1 MPLPDLTVPALTASD
16 ITISEPKTTR
26 LAVWRRWSRDY
37 RSSLQGRVSLSITTL
52 LVIVMA
58 LTVGVADYGLRLYAS
73 TVAERDLIAGS
84 KVFQHNLSAQQNELR
99 VAGEVVARDFGFRAA
114 FASGD
119 SRTLGS
125 ALTSLATRAHAQAAV
140 VVALDG
146 TITASPGTPAID
158 GPRVLS
164 ALNNGADGGVI
175 MVGKTLS
182 LGVAAR
188 IEMPDLA
195 GWLVL
200 VRPLDRRDMAEFA
213 RLSAIPVN
221 AQVAL
226 AGQLAPDLAGV
237 VPGQLKHRDGDGV
250 SAPSGAELVQI
261 TTLPSLQNGLQPVL
275 ALRYPLSSA
284 AQAYQSLRLA
294 LASIS
299 LIALAMGVFMAS
311 RIARSIVQPL
321 NRLAAATASMARGE
335 MTRVEIRGRDELSTL
350 AQSYNT
356 MVDAI
361 EERERR
367 ITHAWLHDDLTNLPN
382 RRFFQEKL
390 DIAVDRLAR
399 HSRIIVVVLD
409 LDDFTLVNDTMGHD
423 TGDALL
429 RHFGALLP
437 ELAPNA
443 KVARF
448 GNDEFALL
456 IDYLDVNEDVA
467 TRVENFARKLVTD
480 VYIAG
485 RTIPLSV
492 SFGVA
497 VCPDDA
503 HDGATLIKHAEL
515 ALSRAKR
522 DGKRTY
528 RFFEATLDEAAVRR
542 RLLEIDLREALRNG
556 EFELHFQPL
565 FSPSECRI
573 KGFEALLRWHH
584 PQRGLINPS
593 EFIPIAE
600 HSGLI
605 IAISEWV
612 IREACSQAAL
622 WPDDVCVAVNISPK
636 HFEAPGLI
644 PCVISAL
651 AHTRLSPNRLE
662 LEITESVFI
671 NEFAQTIDILRQL
684 RGLGVRIALDDF
696 GTGYSSLS
704 YLRSF
709 PFDKVKIDQ
718 SFVKDLA
725 SDASARAIV
734 RAITALADALGMETL
749 AEGVEDVEQYDALI
763 AEGCLMIQGYLI
775 SRPVPVLQAIAV
787 LARWNDHE
795 TVQARLAG

>member
-1 MPLPDLTVPALTASD
+1 MAVPGKIMHLS
-16 ITISEPKTTR
+16 
-26 LAVWRRWSRDY
+26 VWRRRAQVY
-37 RSSLQGRVSLSITTL
+37 GNSLQARVSLSIAAL
-52 LVIVMA
+52 LVVVMA

-73 TVAERDLIAGS
+73 SVAERDLVAGS
-84 KVFQHNLSAQQNELR
+84 KVFQRSLSAQQNELR
-99 VAGEVVARDFGFRAA
+99 RAGEVVARDFGFRAA
-114 FASGD
+114 FASAD
-119 SRTLGS
+119 HNTLVS
-125 ALTSLATRAHAQAAV
+125 ALTSLAARAHAGTAIV
-140 VVALDG
+140 VSLDG
-146 TITASPGTPAID
+146 AITTSPGTPVID
-158 GPRVLS
+158 GRRLLTG
-164 ALNNGADGGVI
+164 LNNGADGGVI
-175 MVGKTLS
+175 MVGKMLS
-182 LGVAAR
+182 LGAAAR
-188 IEMPDLA
+188 LEMPDLA

-200 VRPLDRRDMAEFA
+200 ARPLDQRAMSEFA
-213 RLSAIPVN
+213 RLSAIPIN
-221 AQVAL
+221 AQVAQ
-226 AGQLAPDLAGV
+226 ASHPGPDLADV
-237 VPGQLKHRDGDGV
+237 VPGQVDHRYGDGA

-261 TTLPSLQNGLQPVL
+261 TTLPSLQSGLQPVL
-275 ALRYPLSSA
+275 ALRYPLSNA
-284 AQAYQSLRLA
+284 ARAFQSLRLA
-294 LASIS
+294 LASIG

-311 RIARSIVQPL
+311 RIARNILLPL
-321 NRLAAATASMARGE
+321 NRLAAATTSMARGE
-335 MTRVEIRGRDELSTL
+335 MTRVEIRGRDELATL
-350 AQSYNT
+350 ARSYNA
-356 MVDAI
+356 MVDSI

-367 ITHAWLHDDLTNLPN
+367 ITHAWLHDGLTNLPN

-390 DIAVDRLAR
+390 DLAVSQQGRD
-399 HSRIIVVVLD
+399 SRIIVIVLD
-409 LDDFTLVNDTMGHD
+409 LDDFKLINDTMGHD

-429 RHFGALLP
+429 RHFAALLP

-443 KVARF
+443 QVARF

-456 IDYLDVNEDVA
+456 ADYMGVNEDIA
-467 TRVENFARKLVTD
+467 TRIERFARKMDAD
-480 VYIAG
+480 VQIAG
-485 RTIPLSV
+485 KTIPLSV

-503 HDGATLIKHAEL
+503 HDSATLIKHAEL

-522 DGKRTY
+522 DGKQTY
-528 RFFEATLDEAAVRR
+528 RFFEATLDEAAIRR

-556 EFELHFQPL
+556 EFELHFQAL

-584 PQRGLINPS
+584 PQRGLINPA

-612 IREACSQAAL
+612 IREACSQATL
-622 WPDDVCVAVNISPK
+622 WPDDICVAVNISPR
-636 HFEAPGLI
+636 HFEVPGLI

-651 AHTRLSPNRLE
+651 AHTGLSPNRLE

-671 NEFAQTIDILRQL
+671 NEFAQTTDILRQL

-718 SFVKDLA
+718 SFVRDLA

-734 RAITALADALGMETL
+734 RAITALAGALGMETL

-763 AEGCLMIQGYLI
+763 AEGCQMIQGYLI

-787 LARWNDHE
+787 LARWNDHDR
-795 TVQARLAG
+795 VQALLAG

>member
-1 MPLPDLTVPALTASD
+1 M
-16 ITISEPKTTR
+16 IR
-26 LAVWRRWSRDY
+26 LSAWLRRARDY
-37 RSSLQGRVSLSITTL
+37 RSSLQGRVSLSITSL
-52 LVIVMA
+52 LIIVMA

-73 TVAERDLIAGS
+73 SVAERDLIAGS
-84 KVFQHNLSAQQNELR
+84 KVFQRNLSAQENELR
-99 VAGEVVARDFGFRAA
+99 SAGEVVARDFGFRAA

-119 SRTLGS
+119 HGTLGS
-125 ALTSLATRAHAQAAV
+125 ALTSLATRAHAQTALV
-140 VVALDG
+140 VGLDG
-146 TITASPGTPAID
+146 RITASPGTGIQAID
-158 GPRVLS
+158 GRRVLA

-200 VRPLDRRDMAEFA
+200 ARPLDRHALSQYA
-213 RLSAIPVN
+213 RLSAIPVD
-221 AQVAL
+221 AQVSL
-226 AGQLAPDLAGV
+226 AGDLAPDLAGT
-237 VPGQLKHRDGDGV
+237 VPGQVRHRTGDGT
-250 SAPSGAELVQI
+250 SAPSGAELVQV
-261 TTLPSLQNGLQPVL
+261 TPLPALQTGLLPVL

-284 AQAYQSLRLA
+284 AHAYQSMRLA

-311 RIARSIVQPL
+311 RIARSILLPL

-335 MTRVEIRGRDELSTL
+335 MTRVEIRGRDELATL
-350 AQSYNT
+350 AQSYNA
-356 MVDAI
+356 MVDSI

-367 ITHAWLHDDLTNLPN
+367 ITHAWLHDGLTNLPN

-390 DIAVDRLAR
+390 DLTVAR
-399 HSRIIVVVLD
+399 QARQSRIIVIVLD

-423 TGDALL
+423 IGDALL

-437 ELAPNA
+437 RLAPNA
-443 KVARF
+443 TVARF

-456 IDYLDVNEDVA
+456 IDYLDVDEDIA
-467 TRVENFARKLVTD
+467 SHIENFARKMITD
-480 VYIAG
+480 VRVAG
-485 RTIPLSV
+485 KTIPLSV

-528 RFFEATLDEAAVRR
+528 HFFEATLDEAAVRR

-584 PQRGLINPS
+584 PQRGLINPA

-622 WPDDVCVAVNISPK
+622 WPDDVNVAVNISPK
-636 HFEAPGLI
+636 HFDAPGLI

-651 AHTRLSPNRLE
+651 AHTGLSPSRLE

-671 NEFAQTIDILRQL
+671 NEFAATIDILRQL

-787 LARWNDHE
+787 LARWNDHD

>member
-1 MPLPDLTVPALTASD
+1 MKIRAKWVRQA
-16 ITISEPKTTR
+16 R
-26 LAVWRRWSRDY
+26 MY
-37 RSSLQGRVSLSITTL
+37 GNSLHARVSLSITGL
-52 LVIVMA
+52 LMVVMA
-58 LTVGVADYGLRLYAS
+58 LTVGVADYGLRVYAS
-73 TVAERDLIAGS
+73 SVAERDLIAGS
-84 KVFQHNLSAQQNELR
+84 KVFQHNLSEQQIELR
-99 VAGEVVARDFGFRAA
+99 SAGEVVARDFGFRAA

-119 SRTLGS
+119 RNTLVS
-125 ALTSLATRAHAQAAV
+125 ALSSLASRAHARAAIV
-140 VVALDG
+140 IGLDG
-146 TITASPGTPAID
+146 TITASPGTPTID
-158 GPRVLS
+158 GRRLL
-164 ALNNGADGGVI
+164 AGLNNGADGGVI
-175 MVGKTLS
+175 MLGKTLAS
-182 LGVAAR
+182 GAAAR

-200 VRPLDRRDMAEFA
+200 ARPLDQRELAQFA
-213 RLSAIPVN
+213 RLSAIPVD

-226 AGQLAPDLAGV
+226 AGNLGPDLADV
-237 VPGQLKHRDGDGV
+237 LPGTISHRNGDGV
-250 SAPSGAELVQI
+250 SAPSGAELVQ
-261 TTLPSLQNGLQPVL
+261 TSPLPALQSGLQPVL
-275 ALRYPLSSA
+275 ALRYPLASA
-284 AQAYQSLRLA
+284 TAAYQTLRLA
-294 LASIS
+294 LATIS

-311 RIARSIVQPL
+311 RIARSILLPL
-321 NRLAAATASMARGE
+321 NRLARATASMSRGE
-335 MTRVEIRGRDELSTL
+335 MARVEIRGRDELATL
-350 AQSYNT
+350 AQSYNA
-356 MVDAI
+356 MVDSI

-367 ITHAWLHDDLTNLPN
+367 ITHAWLHDGLTNLPN

-390 DIAVDRLAR
+390 DRAVSRQGRD
-399 HSRIIVVVLD
+399 SRILVVVLD
-409 LDDFTLVNDTMGHD
+409 LDDFKLVNDTMGHD
-423 TGDALL
+423 VGDALL
-429 RHFGALLP
+429 RHFAALLP

-443 KVARF
+443 QVARF

-456 IDYLDVNEDVA
+456 ADYLDVNDDIA
-467 TRVENFARKLVTD
+467 SRVEGFARKMVAD
-480 VYIAG
+480 VHISG
-485 RTIPLSV
+485 KIIPLSV
-492 SFGVA
+492 SFGIA
-497 VCPDDA
+497 VSPDDA

-522 DGKRTY
+522 DGKRIH

-542 RLLEIDLREALRNG
+542 RMLEIDLREALRNG

-584 PQRGLINPS
+584 PQRGLINPA

-612 IREACSQAAL
+612 IREACAQAVL
-622 WPDDVCVAVNISPK
+622 WPDDVCVAVNISPR
-636 HFEAPGLI
+636 HFEVPGLI

-651 AHTRLSPNRLE
+651 AHTGLSPHRLE

-718 SFVKDLA
+718 SFVRDLA

-734 RAITALADALGMETL
+734 RAITALAGALGMETL

-787 LARWNDHE
+787 LARWNDHD
-795 TVQARLAG
+795 TVRARLAS